1 VGPTAI
7 WISIAAALLGC
18 YFAAVNI
25 ALKAYS
31 QRRLTELLELRAKS
45 DRVEP
50 FVQRVPGLLLITG
63 TLRAILS
70 MAVLLFTLKAVQEQ
84 ATGWDAWGQYLL
96 SFGIALVV
104 VTVMHVGIPSSWGR
118 HHREGLVAVS
128 MPLLTVLHQVLTPA
142 VRLLQLLDPP
152 IRRITG
158 ADLREEDDHEAI
170 GDDVISMVEQRDKM
184 GAVDDQQKQ
193 MIEAIFEFP
202 ATTAGEIMT
211 PRTEVQGIEL
221 GSSLTEVKELILNY
235 GHSRLPVYDDSLDN
249 ISGLLYAKDL
259 IRYLGDGQA
268 FSLKSSL
275 RPAHMVPETKPVHE
289 LLAEFKARKVH
300 IAIVLDEYGG
310 TAGLVTIEDIL
321 EELVGEIQD
330 EYELTEEPPSVVRID
345 DTTARVDAR
354 MHIDDLN
361 DELSVD
367 LPEDEDYDTIGG
379 FVFSTL
385 GHIPE
390 VGEHFEHE
398 NLRITV
404 AAAEKTRINQVTIEK
419 LAASSST
426 TNAG

>member
-7 WISIAAALLGC
+7 WISIAAALVGC

-31 QRRLTELLELRAKS
+31 QRRLTELLELRAKA

-50 FVQRVPGLLLITG
+50 FIERVPGLLLITG
-63 TLRAILS
+63 TLRSILG
-70 MAVLLFTLKAVQEQ
+70 MTVVLLVLIAIQEQ
-84 ATGWDAWGQYLL
+84 ATSMLPWAQYLMA
-96 SFGIALVV
+96 FGIALLV
-104 VTVMHVGIPSSWGR
+104 VTIMLVGIPASWGN
-118 HHREGLVAVS
+118 HHREGLVALS
-128 MPLLTVLHQVLTPA
+128 MPLLTVLHQVLTPG
-142 VRLLQLLDPP
+142 VHLLQLLDPP

-170 GDDVISMVEQRDKM
+170 GDDVISMVEQRDKV

-211 PRTEVQGIEL
+211 PRTEVHGIEL
-221 GSSLTEVKELILNY
+221 GSTLTEVKEQIIAS
-235 GHSRLPVYDDSLDN
+235 GHSRVPVYDDSLDN
-249 ISGLLYAKDL
+249 IAGLIYAKDL
-259 IRYLGDGQA
+259 IRFIGDGHD
-268 FSLKSSL
+268 FSLKSCL

-330 EYELTEEPPSVVRID
+330 EYELTEEPPSVIRID
-345 DTTARVDAR
+345 DSTARVDAR

-361 DELSVD
+361 DELSLD

-385 GHIPE
+385 GHIPD
-390 VGEHFEHE
+390 VGETFEHE

-404 AAAEKTRINQVTIEK
+404 AAAEKTRINQITIEK
-419 LAASSST
+419 LTTSGST
-426 TNAG
+426 ANGS

>member
-1 VGPTAI
+1 VGPIAI
-7 WISIAAALLGC
+7 WISIAAALVGC
-18 YFAAVNI
+18 YFAAVNV

-31 QRRLTELLELRAKS
+31 QRRLTELLELREKS

-50 FVQRVPGLLLITG
+50 FVARVPGLLLITG
-63 TLRAILS
+63 TFRALLS
-70 MAVLLFTLKAVQEQ
+70 MAVLLFTLKAVQ
-84 ATGWDAWGQYLL
+84 DSLIDMSAWAQYLMA
-96 SFGIALVV
+96 FAIALLV
-104 VTVMHVGIPSSWGR
+104 VTVMHIGVAASWGR

-128 MPLLTVLHQVLTPA
+128 MPLLTLMHQVLTPA
-142 VRLLQLLDPP
+142 VKGLELLDPP

-158 ADLREEDDHEAI
+158 ADLREDDDHEAI
-170 GDDVISMVEQRDKM
+170 GDDVISMVEQRDTV

-211 PRTEVQGIEL
+211 PRTEVEGIEL
-221 GSSLTEVKELILNY
+221 GSTLSEVKDQVLES
-235 GHSRLPVYDDSLDN
+235 GHSRVPVYDDNLDN

-259 IRYLGDGQA
+259 IRFLGDGSD
-268 FSLKSSL
+268 FSLRSSL

-289 LLAEFKARKVH
+289 LLAEFKALKVH

-310 TAGLVTIEDIL
+310 TAGIVTIEDIL

-330 EYELTEEPPSVVRID
+330 EYELSEEEPGVVRVD
-345 DTTARVDAR
+345 DATARVDAR

-361 DELSVD
+361 DELAID

-385 GHIPE
+385 GHIPD
-390 VGEHFEHE
+390 VGETFEHE
-398 NLRITV
+398 NIRITV

-419 LAASSST
+419 LTASGST
-426 TNAG
+426 SNGS